1 MEGAS
6 ELVVDAEQ
14 ASDFM
19 KFLEFAGMQLAAALP
34 DGAGLPHLPA
44 TGGKALPPVA
54 GGLPRMEQL
63 LMPGATDM
71 AAQQQVQ
78 FDRLLDGAGRL
89 QMTSALAGQDESAAA
104 VGESRLVDSLLS
116 GGLAGVQS
124 NASATR
130 SLPAMGL
137 RLDMPVGQPEW
148 NQSLGDRLQWMI
160 GRNIQQAE
168 VRLSPPHLGPLEIRV
183 SLHND
188 QASVSFVA
196 QHAATR
202 DAIEAALPR
211 LREMLG
217 EANINLA
224 DVDVGQRDP
233 RTFDHQQEKGGGAEA
248 DQGGDDRQ
256 AANAMPLQQ
265 VQPVSRGLVDE
276 HV

>member
-1 MEGAS
+1 MNPLATLPTASSGPASATAEIHSETATLEEPGMEGAS

-34 DGAGLPHLPA
+34 DGVGLPPA
-44 TGGKALPPVA
+44 A

-168 VRLSPPHLGPLEIRV
+168 VRLSPPPPGATGDSRV
-183 SLHND
+183 
-188 QASVSFVA
+188 AA
-196 QHAATR
+196 QR
-202 DAIEAALPR
+202 S
-211 LREMLG
+211 
-217 EANINLA
+217 
-224 DVDVGQRDP
+224 GQR
-233 RTFDHQQEKGGGAEA
+233 
-248 DQGGDDRQ
+248 
-256 AANAMPLQQ
+256 
-265 VQPVSRGLVDE
+265 
-276 HV
+276 